1 MEPQGSDE
9 GRIAW
14 ATMLGN
20 GCDENVKE
28 ARRMGGR
35 QIRESEKRGMTIRLR
50 RRTKLWFLTG

>member
-1 MEPQGSDE
+1 MEPQGSDG

-28 ARRMGGR
+28 ARRMRGR
-35 QIRESEKRGMTIRLR
+35 
-50 RRTKLWFLTG
+50 